1 MTTTTKIPLKHIALL
16 FTILF
21 LIQCPVAAI
30 VNQDGSVEYQPDK
43 QEIQYDIAL
52 PADTPKYQAD
62 EIQHNIQQNAQD
74 RIKINQNTRDVFDTQ
89 NPSEQQT
96 QDSTNDWIHIQ
107 SSAESDTFAYNHPLS
122 KTESLEKSTQESIT
136 DSLVKNTANTYNS
149 KNSIQKENPPEI
161 NTQESWINTINILLI
176 IIVIILIIAIV
187 GITWYCCTKSDADA
201 NVRQAFSKYREA
213 FNEFRE
219 AHTEYI
225 RARTKVTHANT
236 EVAQA
241 RTKVTQKDANLREAR
256 TELRHALN
264 EFRHTNT
271 EVAQSVQP
279 SEPLISNPNIHILNE
294 PDC

>member
-30 VNQDGSVEYQPDK
+30 VTQDGSVEYQPDK

-107 SSAESDTFAYNHPLS
+107 SSSNSDTFAYNHPLS

-149 KNSIQKENPPEI
+149 KNSIQTENPPEI
-161 NTQESWINTINILLI
+161 NTQESWFYWKIALVI
-176 IIVIILIIAIV
+176 IAIILIIAIIGA
-187 GITWYCCTKSDADA
+187 GIIINYNT
-201 NVRQAFSKYREA
+201 NNPRG
-213 FNEFRE
+213 NE
-219 AHTEYI
+219 
-225 RARTKVTHANT
+225 
-236 EVAQA
+236 
-241 RTKVTQKDANLREAR
+241 
-256 TELRHALN
+256 LN
-264 EFRHTNT
+264 ENDLSSIINHDTNT
-271 EVAQSVQP
+271 PHSQTNLDSYLESDP
-279 SEPLISNPNIHILNE
+279 EIEPPTNLPQKSSTFTPNLDSYLESNLNTNT
-294 PDC
+294 PK